1 MATILVVDS
10 GTQRREALCSG
21 LRDDGHDVRG
31 VRSASELTALLQPAL
46 MLDAV
51 VAAESLSDGDGVDV
65 LADVRARYPRCARI
79 LMGGQSV
86 LSAMVRAVNTASPH
100 QVIRYDEAVPTQCH
114 AVDSAIL
121 VARGTAT
128 AATGGH
134 TGPGRD
140 TLHRLL
146 DSTHF
151 QLALQ
156 PVWSRQGFVFGYEG
170 LIRTGDPALQ
180 SPLKVLQYA
189 EQYDLLNQVLYA
201 VARQARYCLNT
212 LPAGARF
219 FLNLHPHD
227 LTNPEELVRL
237 LRPIAPQAHRVVLEV
252 TGRAHTRWAA
262 DLRAR
267 LAPLR
272 AAGYTIGID
281 DLGAGEGALMLLAE
295 VSPGYIKAH
304 GSMVRGLQK
313 SPHKVRILEMLC
325 RFAGSIDAQ
334 LIAEG
339 VETEPEA
346 QRLSSIGVPL
356 MQGYLYG
363 RPSTDIHAFQHLPGA
378 APNTLP

>member
-1 MATILVVDS
+1 VATILVIDS
-10 GTQRREALCSG
+10 GAQRREALCTG
-21 LRDDGHDVRG
+21 LRDDGHEVRG
-31 VRSASELTALLQPAL
+31 IASVSESSVLLQSPL
-46 MLDAV
+46 QVDAV
-51 VAAESLSDGDGVDV
+51 VAAETLPDGDGVEL

-121 VARGTAT
+121 VARSTAS

-146 DSTHF
+146 DSTDF

-156 PVWSRQGFVFGYEG
+156 PVWSAQGHVFGFEG
-170 LIRTGDPALQ
+170 LIRTGDPGLQ
-180 SPLKVLQYA
+180 NPLKLLEYA
-189 EQYDLLNQVLYA
+189 DQYDLLNQVLYA
-201 VARQARYCLNT
+201 VARQAERCLPT
-212 LPAGARF
+212 LPADAKL

-227 LTNPEELVRL
+227 LSNPEELVRL
-237 LRPIAPQAHRVVLEV
+237 LRPVEPHAHRVVLEI

-304 GSMVRGLQK
+304 GSMVRGLQE

-346 QRLSSIGVPL
+346 HRLTSIGVPL
-356 MQGYLYG
+356 MQGYLFG
-363 RPSTDIHAFQHLPGA
+363 RPSTDIRAFQHLPGV
-378 APNTLP
+378 APGTGP